1 MKAARVEPSHAHL
14 VRAFNRLQS
23 PSWPATLE
31 AALKDRSYER
41 LIHGLAVN
49 FARREMRP
57 DGRPP
62 SPLRTSRAQ
71 GSPRA
76 AAPRPLAF
84 DPKRAAANDRDD

>member
-1 MKAARVEPSHAHL
+1 MKAARVEPAHAHL
-14 VRAFNRLQS
+14 VRAFNSLQS

-31 AALKDRSYER
+31 AALKDRFYER

-49 FARREMRP
+49 YARREMRP

-62 SPLRTSRAQ
+62 APMRTGRAQ
-71 GSPRA
+71 CAPRA
-76 AAPRPLAF
+76 TTPRPPAF